1 MCAGAQTIALNNTKK
16 GKLQYISLAD
26 SDKLTAS
33 IGKQFF
39 ADSCNGEVGQA
50 FLPVICVD

>member
-1 MCAGAQTIALNNTKK
+1 MCASTQMMLVNNTKK
-16 GKLQYISLAD
+16 RKLQYISLAD